1 MAGPAGIEPV
11 TLGLRVRC
19 SALLSYGPTKDI
31 KKQASSRNIELTVS
45 HHFFAKNTSNSI
57 ENNNIYI

>member
-31 KKQASSRNIELTVS
+31 KKQASSRNI
-45 HHFFAKNTSNSI
+45 NTTDKP
-57 ENNNIYI
+57 YP